1 MPSDRR
7 SPAASCPPYLRS
19 RRGSPRRAPR
29 CAQTAC
35 RHLGDAE
42 PQSPYRASAAPT
54 SPPSRPP
61 LQTAPLQPDSSSRQP
76 PRPQVESEG
85 RWKEVSSCGLASPT
99 SPHHESLFA
108 QIGNPQRFRSLG
120 KCSSG
125 CARNG
130 AHPQA
135 RRPHRTPATARR
147 LAGARVAAA
156 VDAGDIAAAGAAR
169 SSVSRSAIPPR
180 PAFPPARPS
189 PRRTGAKRSP
199 GGA

>member
-120 KCSSG
+120 KCSRAPASTG
-125 CARNG
+125 NG
-130 AHPQA
+130 RAHASLDVPCSPQNGRA
-135 RRPHRTPATARR
+135 KLAAGRRRSTSA
-147 LAGARVAAA
+147 LG
-156 VDAGDIAAAGAAR
+156 DAG
-169 SSVSRSAIPPR
+169 
-180 PAFPPARPS
+180 
-189 PRRTGAKRSP
+189 TGDDLCVHGHFLGNPCHVRLPILGLHLEA
-199 GGA
+199 